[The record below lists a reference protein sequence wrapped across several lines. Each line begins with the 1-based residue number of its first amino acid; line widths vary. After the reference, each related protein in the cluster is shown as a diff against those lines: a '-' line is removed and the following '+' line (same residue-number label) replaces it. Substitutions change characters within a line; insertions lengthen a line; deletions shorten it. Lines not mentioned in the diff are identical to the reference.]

1 MTSTKNSV
9 TSMSNKTVGYAEIE
23 EATGVPAVTAR
34 RYAMT
39 FKRWLPGK
47 TVGRA
52 TRFPVATLDTF
63 ARIRALFESGK
74 TTSEVRDELAASVHP
89 TFETAVVDEPAAP
102 ATPLVPGGDL
112 PALLALG
119 DRFVGALERIALA
132 LETVAA
138 NRATEA
144 SEAGGRVK
152 GQERAKTSFLGAP
165 ARPVLT
171 KTREEIVGE
180 VARLHK
186 AGLGAYAIATAM
198 RRAGWPTLS
207 GRGEWGKG
215 SVARILKNEVDHGE

>member
-34 RYAMT
+34 RYALT
-39 FKRWLPGK
+39 FRRWLPGK

-52 TRFPVATLDTF
+52 TRFPVATLNTF
-63 ARIRALFESGK
+63 SQIRELFESGK
-74 TTSEVRDELAASVHP
+74 TTSQVRDELAASVHP
-89 TFETAVVDEPAAP
+89 TYETAVDEPAAQPTP
-102 ATPLVPGGDL
+102 AVSGADL

-138 NRATEA
+138 KRSLEA
-144 SEAGGRVK
+144 SKDGGGVKVQGEGQTSNAG
-152 GQERAKTSFLGAP
+152 QSGAAVP
-165 ARPVLT
+165 AR
-171 KTREEIVGE
+171 TREEIVGE
-180 VARLHK
+180 VVRLHEQ
-186 AGLGAYAIATAM
+186 GLGAGAVATAM

-207 GRGEWGKG
+207 GRGQWAKG
-215 SVARILKNEVDHGE
+215 SVKRIIRGETK